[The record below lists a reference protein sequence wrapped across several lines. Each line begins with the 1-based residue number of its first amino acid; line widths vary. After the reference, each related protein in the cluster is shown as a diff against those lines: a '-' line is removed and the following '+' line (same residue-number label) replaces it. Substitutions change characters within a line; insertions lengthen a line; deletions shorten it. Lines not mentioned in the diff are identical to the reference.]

1 MGLYRLATNASTTRR
16 GRMGDSGHTPPPPE
30 LLVGM
35 LLFPEL
41 TLLDLAGPYDV
52 FTRMPG
58 ARVYLV
64 APDLQPIRVQN
75 GLELRPTSTFEAV
88 PSPLDILFVPGGP
101 GQEHVMEDE
110 RYLGYIREQGQIAGL
125 VTSVCTGSLILGAA
139 GLLQGYRATTHW
151 RYVDLLRLL
160 GAVPVA
166 DERVVV
172 DRNRITG
179 AGVSA
184 GIDFALR
191 VASLLCGETAA
202 RAIQLSLEYDPR
214 PPFSGGSPSTSD
226 PLLVASVSASLD
238 PLYERRRRQIESRLR
253 GRLERRAE

>member
-1 MGLYRLATNASTTRR
+1 MYYIPWMRRSTIS
-16 GRMGDSGHTPPPPE
+16 DAGHPPVSPPE
-30 LLVGM
+30 LSVGM

-64 APDLQPIRVQN
+64 APELQPIRAQY
-75 GLELRPTSTFEAV
+75 GLELRPTCTFPAT
-88 PSPLDILFVPGGP
+88 PSPLDVLFVPGGP
-101 GQEHVMEDE
+101 GQQGVMEDA
-110 RYLGYIREQGQIAGL
+110 RYLRFVREQGEAAGL
-125 VTSVCTGSLILGAA
+125 VTSVCTGSLILGVA
-139 GLLQGYRATTHW
+139 GLLRGYRATTHW

-166 DERVVV
+166 GERVVM

-179 AGVSA
+179 AGVSS

-191 VASLLCGETAA
+191 VASLLCGEPAA
-202 RAIQLSLEYDPR
+202 KAIQLSLEYDPR
-214 PPFSGGSPSTSD
+214 PPFPGGSPSTSD
-226 PLLVASVSASLD
+226 PDLVANVSASLD
-238 PLYERRRRQIESRLR
+238 PLYTSRRRQIERW
-253 GRLERRAE
+253 LE